1 METTAF
7 VTLLCTVTA
16 SLFGEFS
23 CEYFVAGVEYQMYHD
38 NGSFSSDAAFESNSC
53 YFINIFEVHVKLSDV
68 FIASGIPAS
77 VLSTSLF
84 FLSLLYVPCCHTWL
98 LWICQI
104 FAFFSYETW
113 NPFSHGEVSFMW
125 GEIERHLARSA
136 IPQGYRGAQRV
147 ISTTWW
153 DVKFDLSFTI
163 SLPSLPSISEWRCLR
178 NWYHMNL
185 GIFSAGSFQALKAK
199 RLRL

>member
-1 METTAF
+1 MDLFHQMLHLNLTAAISLIF
-7 VTLLCTVTA
+7 LKPMWNLVMFALHLA
-16 SLFGEFS
+16 SQPVFS
-23 CEYFVAGVEYQMYHD
+23 APHF
-38 NGSFSSDAAFESNSC
+38 
-53 YFINIFEVHVKLSDV
+53 
-68 FIASGIPAS
+68 
-77 VLSTSLF
+77 F

-113 NPFSHGEVSFMW
+113 NPFSHGEVSFIW
-125 GEIERHLARSA
+125 GEIERHLAKST

-185 GIFSAGSFQALKAK
+185 GIFSAGSFQALEAK